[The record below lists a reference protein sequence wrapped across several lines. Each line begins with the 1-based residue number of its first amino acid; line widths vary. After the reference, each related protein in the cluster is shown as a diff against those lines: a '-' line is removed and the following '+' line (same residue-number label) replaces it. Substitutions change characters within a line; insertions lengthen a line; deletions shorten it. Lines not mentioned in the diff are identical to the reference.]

1 VANFDDI
8 KKKASLP
15 VRVVPLCLAGELV
28 EEHAQLERQ
37 LAELKP
43 ATSLEGSGKQTIL
56 EALDAVRER
65 MVDATV
71 DFHLKALPAR
81 PWALFYS
88 GMPARKE
95 AESDEEWEPRIFAWQ
110 ADMVSRVCVDP
121 AMTADQVGE
130 LVDIIHARSW
140 SVLANAAFMVNMGGI
155 DIPNSVAVSDLT
167 PGTEQT

>member
-1 VANFDDI
+1 MASFDDV
-8 KKKASLP
+8 KKKASLAT
-15 VRVVPLCLAGELV
+15 RMLPLCLAGELV

-43 ATSLEGSGKQTIL
+43 ATSLEGSGRQGIL

-65 MVDATV
+65 MVEAQV
-71 DFHLKALPAR
+71 EFHLKALPAR

-88 GMPARKE
+88 GQPTRKDN
-95 AESDEEWEPRIFAWQ
+95 ESDEEWEPRQFVWQ
-110 ADMVSRVCVDP
+110 ADMVSRTCVDP
-121 AMTADQVGE
+121 AMTAEQVGE
-130 LVDIIHARSW
+130 LVDLLHARSW
-140 SVLANAAFMVNMGGI
+140 SELFAAAFMVNMGGI